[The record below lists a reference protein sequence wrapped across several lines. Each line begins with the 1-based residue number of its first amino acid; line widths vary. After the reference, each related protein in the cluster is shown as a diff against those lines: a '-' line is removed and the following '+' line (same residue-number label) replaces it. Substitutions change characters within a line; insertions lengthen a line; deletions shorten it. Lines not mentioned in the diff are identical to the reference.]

1 MRFIAFT
8 ALQDSRRTAFGQD
21 EVYHRTLVQAVR
33 RPFGTVALSFGT
45 AVAVSTS
52 VKSWKDVYMSGHMFY
67 YAHPPNLALH
77 YDDFIGEETR
87 EWIARSY
94 ILIPGYLLKIE
105 EVKKLP
111 VEGYKEVRPEM
122 DILTST
128 KEHVYAVIAEL
139 AFSYEGQ
146 LRGRYIFK
154 PVQFQ
159 PLI

>member
-8 ALQDSRRTAFGQD
+8 AMQENRSTALEQD
-21 EVYHRTLVQAVR
+21 EIYHRTLVQAVR
-33 RPFGTVALSFGT
+33 RPFGTVATSFGA

-105 EVKKLP
+105 EVKKLQ
-111 VEGYKEVRPEM
+111 GYKEVRPEM

-139 AFSYEGQ
+139 AFSYEGR

>member
-8 ALQDSRRTAFGQD
+8 VVQDSRSTALEQD
-21 EVYHRTLVQAVR
+21 EVYHRTLLQAVK
-33 RPFGTVALSFGT
+33 RPFGTVGRSFGA

-52 VKSWKDVYMSGHMFY
+52 VKSWKAVYMSSPMFY
-67 YAHPPNLALH
+67 YVHPPFLALN
-77 YDDFIGEETR
+77 YGDLIGEETR

-94 ILIPGYLLKIE
+94 ILIPGHLLRIE

-111 VEGYKEVRPEM
+111 TEEYREVRPEM
-122 DILTST
+122 AVLTST
-128 KEHVYAVIAEL
+128 KEHVYTIIAKL
-139 AFSYEGQ
+139 AFSYEGR
-146 LRGRYIFK
+146 LRERYIFK

>member
-8 ALQDSRRTAFGQD
+8 AMQENRSTAFGQD
-21 EVYHRTLVQAVR
+21 EVYHSTLVQAVR
-33 RPFGTVALSFGT
+33 RPFGTVATSFGA

-52 VKSWKDVYMSGHMFY
+52 VKRWKSEYMSGHMFY

-87 EWIARSY
+87 ERIARSY

-105 EVKKLP
+105 EDKKLP
-111 VEGYKEVRPEM
+111 AEGYKEVRPEM
-122 DILTST
+122 AILTLT
-128 KEHVYAVIAEL
+128 KEYVYAFIAEL
-139 AFSYEGQ
+139 AFSYEGR